1 MKIVLLSAIF
11 AALLL
16 GASAQTMA
24 GNAWGGYTGVERSK
38 PNYRAAPSRSYDPPR
53 HSYPQRPMPPRP
65 HYPQRPIHWGYPPA
79 QSKSGLNIQYQ
90 APTTIYQNSNSYSW
104 VNGDPNVA
112 RIESSRYSVISDWQR
127 LGLPAPPRGSYW
139 IYENGRYVL
148 VPNR

>member
-1 MKIVLLSAIF
+1 MRIVLSSAIL

-24 GNAWGGYTGVERSK
+24 DNAWVGYSGIDRSV
-38 PNYRAAPSRSYDPPR
+38 PNYRSTSRSYDPPR
-53 HSYPQRPMPPRP
+53 QHYPQRPLPPRP
-65 HYPQRPIHWGYPPA
+65 HYPQRPPYWGYPPA
-79 QSKSGLNIQYQ
+79 QSQSGLNIQYQ

-112 RIESSRYSVISDWQR
+112 RIESSRYTVITDWQR

>member
-38 PNYRAAPSRSYDPPR
+38 PNYRAASSRSYDPPR
-53 HSYPQRPMPPRP
+53 LSYPQRPMPPRP
-65 HYPQRPIHWGYPPA
+65 HYPQRPIHWSYPPA
-79 QSKSGLNIQYQ
+79 QSQSGLNIQYQ

>member
-65 HYPQRPIHWGYPPA
+65 HYPQRPTHWGYPPA
-79 QSKSGLNIQYQ
+79 QSQSGLNIQYQ
-90 APTTIYQNSNSYSW
+90 VPTTIYQNSNSYSW

>member
-38 PNYRAAPSRSYDPPR
+38 PNYRAAPLRSYDSSR
-53 HSYPQRPMPPRP
+53 HSYPQRPVPPRP
-65 HYPQRPIHWGYPPA
+65 HYPQRPTHWGYPPA
-79 QSKSGLNIQYQ
+79 QSQSGLNIQYQ

>member
-65 HYPQRPIHWGYPPA
+65 HYPERPTHWGDPSGRR
-79 QSKSGLNIQYQ
+79 QSGLNIQYQ
-90 APTTIYQNSNSYSW
+90 APTTIYQNSNSWSW
-104 VNGDPNVA
+104 VNGEPNVA
-112 RIESSRYSVISDWQR
+112 RIESSRYGVISDWQR

>member
-65 HYPQRPIHWGYPPA
+65 HYPQRPTHWGYPPA
-79 QSKSGLNIQYQ
+79 QSQSGLNIQYQ

-112 RIESSRYSVISDWQR
+112 RIES
-127 LGLPAPPRGSYW
+127 
-139 IYENGRYVL
+139 
-148 VPNR
+148 